1 MGWSFDSEKR
11 FWKKRMP
18 DAREQRISWPR
29 QTQRRIWSRNGR
41 QHSAG
46 AVCHYATDQSE
57 ALNECDFPLAQASP
71 RSDQTIH
78 DTDLLTRLESCI
90 VVTWTC
96 LPSTSNRSCARE
108 SCMAQRVRYVRP
120 CVCSWRADRCVVES
134 STVVPLAAARRDKL
148 GVTTH
153 DDDPGSGGEEARSCV
168 VCSYDEPRRLRHCAT
183 LWLKLV
189 VQIE

>member
-1 MGWSFDSEKR
+1 MEG
-11 FWKKRMP
+11 
-18 DAREQRISWPR
+18 
-29 QTQRRIWSRNGR
+29 TQG
-41 QHSAG
+41 SAAHAC

-96 LPSTSNRSCARE
+96 APFNVEQIHL
-108 SCMAQRVRYVRP
+108 AQRVRYVYVRP
-120 CVCSWRADRCVVES
+120 CACSSCRADRCVVES

-148 GVTTH
+148 GVTTTTR
-153 DDDPGSGGEEARSCV
+153 GLVGRTCV
-168 VCSYDEPRRLRHCAT
+168 DEP
-183 LWLKLV
+183 KL
-189 VQIE
+189 